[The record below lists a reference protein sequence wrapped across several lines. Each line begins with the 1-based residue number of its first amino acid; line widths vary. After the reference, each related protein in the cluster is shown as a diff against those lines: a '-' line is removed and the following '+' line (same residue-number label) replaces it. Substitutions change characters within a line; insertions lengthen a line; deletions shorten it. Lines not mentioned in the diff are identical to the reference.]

1 MSKLAKSGGI
11 SNSLYPAGSIGV
23 MWAGL
28 PLDVMPCGN
37 RDTLEIEVDSEQQA
51 SRNEGN
57 TSAIET

>member
-37 RDTLEIEVDSEQQA
+37 RDTLEIEVDSEP
-51 SRNEGN
+51 
-57 TSAIET
+57 